1 MSSLPG
7 ELIDAIL
14 DWSST
19 HPPSSLAAYALVSR
33 QWLPRSRHHHF
44 ASISLTR
51 DRSTDNVKP
60 FLHLVASPLVTFLSS
75 IRDVQLYHRS
85 SYGIPVLSAGDII
98 LLLSKFGIHPTR
110 LTLDCHFTQ
119 LGMQG
124 SHRNSFTS
132 LTHLHLSLYG
142 EVPLEKLFS
151 YLSAFPSL
159 KSLSLGI
166 RQSGS
171 ELGWISMQ
179 LQHNFTELPPSLRE
193 LDVHQ
198 PNILRCL
205 SSVDA
210 SAQFSTLILRGIRR
224 FHDVTQYLRNSAIST
239 ALISLTLDNCV
250 TDAHFDLSRLNS
262 LRHLHIRQHQIW
274 TASAVLRR
282 SPLSPLTMSMVLS
295 RRDR

>member
-1 MSSLPG
+1 M
-7 ELIDAIL
+7 
-14 DWSST
+14 
-19 HPPSSLAAYALVSR
+19 H
-33 QWLPRSRHHHF
+33 Q
-44 ASISLTR
+44 
-51 DRSTDNVKP
+51 N
-60 FLHLVASPLVTFLSS
+60 FL
-75 IRDVQLYHRS
+75 
-85 SYGIPVLSAGDII
+85 
-98 LLLSKFGIHPTR
+98 
-110 LTLDCHFTQ
+110 
-119 LGMQG
+119 
-124 SHRNSFTS
+124 TS

-151 YLSAFPSL
+151 YLSAFPSS

-166 RQSGS
+166 CQSGS

-179 LQHNFTELPPSLRE
+179 LQHNFTELPPSLHE

-205 SSVDA
+205 SSVDL

-250 TDAHFDLSRLNS
+250 TGSPKFKSMYRVMTHFPDVHFDWSRLNS

-274 TASAVLRR
+274 TASAVLEALAAITINHVHGSSSPRR
-282 SPLSPLTMSMVLS
+282 LEMIELTIYGVEFLDPEDMDMAPWRELDAVLAGADSHLTWAHLRRLAVGAHDWTIGVPEHVSRAVRQNMPLCDVRGILVSP
-295 RRDR
+295 